1 MASTPSGTP
10 NTDRHLGSLRELLAI
25 ESVSSDGQHPGQ
37 LRQAADWL
45 AARIGDAS
53 VTDAYGNPLVDGRIQ
68 ASREG
73 APTVLIYGH
82 YDVQAPGDLNL
93 WRTPPF
99 EPTVVDGRLC
109 GRGVTDDKGNLFALL
124 QAALDLAEEG
134 ELGVNVRVLCDG
146 EEEIGGH
153 SVLDHLA
160 TVDDEFMAAVI
171 FDAGMVDAQRPAITV
186 GLRGL
191 VGFQVRLT
199 SGSAELHSGMY
210 GGAAANAV
218 HDLCGV
224 LAAVIDHEQEFS
236 DGVAPVSDAERAS
249 WSELPTGADM
259 LAEVGALARDERAA
273 TEAYDRVWAQPSLT
287 VHSVGAGDPLLHKTS
302 IVPEARASLSLR
314 LAPGQDSTLM
324 RDRLQA
330 KLQAACPAHAT
341 LELTPWPASSPAYID
356 PTGPVLEAAF
366 GAIQRATGV
375 RPLAIRSG
383 GSIPIGAA
391 LVERGVPTVLSGF
404 GTAEDAI
411 HSPNENIELRRLEWA
426 FLSARELYRSF
437 AELGSPG
444 VYSVGR
450 NR

>member
-1 MASTPSGTP
+1 VASTPSSTP
-10 NTDRHLGSLRELLAI
+10 NTDRHLGSLSELLAI
-25 ESVSSDGQHPGQ
+25 ESVSSDGRHSAQ

-53 VTDAYGNPLVDGRIQ
+53 VTDAYGNPLVDGRIP
-68 ASREG
+68 ASRAD

-82 YDVQAPGDLNL
+82 YDVQAPGDLAL

-124 QAALDLAEEG
+124 QAALDLAQEG

-160 TVDDEFMAAVI
+160 TVDDRFTAAVI

-199 SGSAELHSGMY
+199 AGSAELHSGLY

-218 HDLCGV
+218 HDLCRV
-224 LAAVIDHEQEFS
+224 LSAVVDHEQDFA
-236 DGVAPVSDAERAS
+236 DGVAPVTGAERAS
-249 WSELPTGADM
+249 WAELPSGAEM
-259 LAEVGALARDERAA
+259 LAEVGAVARDDRAPA
-273 TEAYDRVWAQPSLT
+273 EAYDRVWAQPSLT
-287 VHSVGAGDPLLHKTS
+287 VHSVGAGDPLMHKTS

-314 LAPGQDSTLM
+314 LAPGQDADAM
-324 RDRLQA
+324 RDLLETRLR
-330 KLQAACPAHAT
+330 AACPPHAT
-341 LELTPWPASSPAYID
+341 LELKRWPAASPAYID
-356 PTGPVLEAAF
+356 PAGPVLEAAF
-366 GAIQRATGV
+366 TAIQRATGV

-404 GTAEDAI
+404 GAPEDAI
-411 HSPNENIELRRLEWA
+411 HSPNESMELRRLEWA
-426 FLSARELYRSF
+426 FLSARELYRAF
-437 AELGSPG
+437 AGPA
-444 VYSVGR
+444 
-450 NR
+450 